1 MSTEFPTLLGST
13 CTKDVEG
20 KDDKLGPRV
29 HISVTNTFVELHEEK
44 AARQA
49 KHKTFRRASTAPVGE
64 SPDTDD
70 DELDMGRCKSEAHA
84 YTKLTEKCELAA
96 VRDQEASAS
105 AQEAERSTRS
115 DSPKP
120 SSEKKC
126 AHGPA
131 FNAASSSEAGT
142 SALKDERPTSS
153 MSESCTVD
161 AEDDVP
167 AASPGHE
174 LASLAPNRHVMFSVK
189 NTFIQVSESDD
200 ESPSAAQPVVRRAET
215 CPLGLQA
222 CEEGTDAVGG
232 LSRTGSHH
240 SEESMETD
248 VVRRRNNFHDATCCE
263 DTPCCVDELAGKW
276 SADPSPPSPLHPSIE
291 FGSANQHAFSV
302 RNTFIQVSESDNDDE
317 SPSGV
322 QPLARRAETEPL
334 HAKARAENRD
344 MGRLPTIKSQH
355 SEESRDT
362 AQSEVLGR
370 VWELSQE
377 AESCWTVQRE
387 LEAAQSE
394 EERQE
399 ITQELHGHVW
409 VALHHPQANYVL
421 QKCIL
426 TMHPL
431 SSQFIIDEIMSS
443 GSASRAARSRCG
455 CRVMQRLLE
464 HCNQAQTAVLSED
477 LLKRALSNCEHRF
490 ARYVMQCLVEHGT
503 RQHVQRLTQ
512 LLTQRVAVVCLDENA
527 CSVVGRILSSNGA
540 SRDEREMLSA
550 AILNAPGLAVQMR
563 QSRFGMAVVTLA
575 TQVARAAMQ
584 ANTARQGMIVL
595 QPMMATPVVLAAA
608 VPVCGYLSS
617 APVADAS
624 RDAGAGLSASV
635 ATAASAST
643 SGTSSD
649 VGGASAQ
656 APGNAA
662 RHRRRGAGGGD
673 VAQATAEARDI
684 LESLRAACARRNT
697 HRIAKA
703 VSRLETAA
711 TAAGAPALLLAEAPL
726 ACLAAKTLLQQLA
739 VEAEQRKLSRR

>member
-276 SADPSPPSPLHPSIE
+276 SADLSPPSPLHALMD
-291 FGSANQHAFSV
+291 FGSSSSHAFQLRTRS
-302 RNTFIQVSESDNDDE
+302 FK
-317 SPSGV
+317 SPRVMPTTSHR
-322 QPLARRAETEPL
+322 LARSLSHVARRQSLFVSRTTPKTATWAGCQPSRVNIRKRIEILRRARFLAECGSFLRRP
-334 HAKARAENRD
+334 KAAGQCNVSWRRLNPRRSD
-344 MGRLPTIKSQH
+344 KRLRRNCMGMSGLLCTILRPT
-355 SEESRDT
+355 
-362 AQSEVLGR
+362 
-370 VWELSQE
+370 
-377 AESCWTVQRE
+377 
-387 LEAAQSE
+387 
-394 EERQE
+394 
-399 ITQELHGHVW
+399 
-409 VALHHPQANYVL
+409 
-421 QKCIL
+421 
-426 TMHPL
+426 
-431 SSQFIIDEIMSS
+431 MSFR
-443 GSASRAARSRCG
+443 SAS
-455 CRVMQRLLE
+455 
-464 HCNQAQTAVLSED
+464 
-477 LLKRALSNCEHRF
+477 
-490 ARYVMQCLVEHGT
+490 
-503 RQHVQRLTQ
+503 
-512 LLTQRVAVVCLDENA
+512 
-527 CSVVGRILSSNGA
+527 
-540 SRDEREMLSA
+540 
-550 AILNAPGLAVQMR
+550 
-563 QSRFGMAVVTLA
+563 
-575 TQVARAAMQ
+575 
-584 ANTARQGMIVL
+584 
-595 QPMMATPVVLAAA
+595 
-608 VPVCGYLSS
+608 
-617 APVADAS
+617 
-624 RDAGAGLSASV
+624 
-635 ATAASAST
+635 
-643 SGTSSD
+643 
-649 VGGASAQ
+649 
-656 APGNAA
+656 
-662 RHRRRGAGGGD
+662 
-673 VAQATAEARDI
+673 
-684 LESLRAACARRNT
+684 
-697 HRIAKA
+697 
-703 VSRLETAA
+703 
-711 TAAGAPALLLAEAPL
+711 
-726 ACLAAKTLLQQLA
+726 
-739 VEAEQRKLSRR
+739 

>member
-1 MSTEFPTLLGST
+1 MSAEFPTLLGSVRAPDADCKAALGEQPVVDET
-13 CTKDVEG
+13 AEE
-20 KDDKLGPRV
+20 DKLGPRV
-29 HISVTNTFVELHEEK
+29 HFSVTNTFVELHEEK

-49 KHKTFRRASTAPVGE
+49 KHMTFRRASTAPVAGSADAE
-64 SPDTDD
+64 ED
-70 DELDMGRCKSEAHA
+70 DETDMDRSKSEPHGSTA
-84 YTKLTEKCELAA
+84 LADEGEFGA
-96 VRDQEASAS
+96 VRDQEASAF
-105 AQEAERSTRS
+105 AQGGESSTRS
-115 DSPKP
+115 DSPKLP
-120 SSEKKC
+120 
-126 AHGPA
+126 
-131 FNAASSSEAGT
+131 N
-142 SALKDERPTSS
+142 
-153 MSESCTVD
+153 
-161 AEDDVP
+161 EDDADADAPPV
-167 AASPGHE
+167 E
-174 LASLAPNRHVMFSVK
+174 LELTSFVPNRHVMFSVK

-200 ESPSAAQPVVRRAET
+200 ESPSAAQPVARRAET
-215 CPLGLQA
+215 CPLGRQGR
-222 CEEGTDAVGG
+222 EEGADSVDK
-232 LSRTGSHH
+232 LSKSH
-240 SEESMETD
+240 SEESLEAEI
-248 VVRRRNNFHDATCCE
+248 VGRRVSFHDAPCCE

-276 SADPSPPSPLHPSIE
+276 SADLSPPSPLHALMD
-291 FGSANQHAFSV
+291 FGSSSSHAFSV
-302 RNTFIQVSESDNDDE
+302 KNTFIQISEGDADDE
-317 SPSGV
+317 SPSGA

-334 HAKARAENRD
+334 RVQDHTQNRD

-355 SEESRDT
+355 SEENRDT

-464 HCNQAQTAVLSED
+464 HCSHAQTDVLSED
-477 LLKRALSNCEHRF
+477 LLSRALSNSEHRF

-512 LLTQRVAVVCLDENA
+512 LLAQRIAVVCLDENA
-527 CSVVGRILSSNGA
+527 CSVVGRILSSNRA
-540 SRDEREMLSA
+540 SRAERELISA
-550 AILNAPGLAVQMR
+550 SILNAPGLAVQMR
-563 QSRFGMAVVTLA
+563 QSRFGAAVVKLA
-575 TQVARAAMQ
+575 TQVAREAMHANAAAQGMQ
-584 ANTARQGMIVL
+584 ANAVRPGMVVL
-595 QPMMATPVVLAAA
+595 QPMMAAPVVLAAA
-608 VPVCGYLSS
+608 LPVCGYLPS
-617 APVADAS
+617 APVADGS
-624 RDAGAGLSASV
+624 RDAGAGPSASV

-703 VSRLETAA
+703 VSRLEAAA

-739 VEAEQRKLSRR
+739 VEAEQRKSAKR